1 MKLLEVKLYDIK
13 EVAKIL
19 DISTRTVSSYI
30 KDGKIKAMK
39 IGGKWKI
46 KEDDLKKYLEIK

>member
-1 MKLLEVKLYDIK
+1 MENLKLYTIK

-46 KEDDLKKYLEIK
+46 KESDLKEYLDIK

>member
-30 KDGKIKAMK
+30 KDGKIKALK

-46 KEDDLKKYLEIK
+46 KEDDLKEYLEIK